1 NEPIALSDEEL
12 GNLLASEN
20 EELTTS
26 EESNDL
32 TEAIDS
38 DSPPTSETSLE
49 DEESNEPI
57 ALSDEELGNL
67 LASEN
72 E

>member
-1 NEPIALSDEEL
+1 EPIALSDEEL

>member
-1 NEPIALSDEEL
+1 PIALSDEEL

-67 LASEN
+67 LASE
-72 E
+72 

>member
-1 NEPIALSDEEL
+1 MIGISPTSETSLEDEEANEPIALSDEEL

-32 TEAIDS
+32 SEAIDW
-38 DSPPTSETSLE
+38 DSPPTSES
-49 DEESNEPI
+49 SFRR
-57 ALSDEELGNL
+57 
-67 LASEN
+67 
-72 E
+72 

>member
-67 LASEN
+67 LASE
-72 E
+72 

>member
-1 NEPIALSDEEL
+1 PIALSDEEL